1 MIPYPR
7 LFSPIKINSVELS
20 NRIVMAPM
28 ASNFADD
35 KGGVTEQLMEYYRR
49 RVQGRPGMIISE
61 SCYVSPE
68 GRGALRRFGLAS
80 DDVIEGHRK
89 FTDMVHGSN
98 VRICAQLHHAGFTAP
113 MHVIGQYP
121 VSCSTTVLQ
130 SKGQPF
136 VGVIPTTLSE
146 VDIETLIVRYGLAAK
161 RASEAGY
168 DAVQVHGAHGY
179 LINQF
184 LSPHTNIRNDA
195 YGGSEEKRMKF
206 LLEVVR
212 EIRKTVSP
220 TFPVTCRFSG
230 AEFHDGGYGTD
241 FIVALARR
249 LEEEGVNEIT
259 ITAGN
264 YERLD
269 LIAPQYPNPLGC
281 YTGLSEIVKQ
291 AIHIPVGVVGRI
303 GTPAKAEEVLSKGK
317 ADLVYLGRELIA
329 DPEWPIK
336 ASEGRDKEIR
346 PCIFCN
352 LGCFDRMMNGQDIRC
367 AVNVAVG
374 HEFRDK
380 GKIHSQK
387 KRLLIVGGGPAGL
400 QTACFAAERGYEVHL
415 TEKTNRLGGK
425 LHVASHPDGKEQLRD
440 LFTYLIGRIEKLG
453 VQVYLNQEAT
463 KEFVK
468 KIRPEQIVVAVGA
481 KPYVPDIPGINN
493 PHVFMAED
501 VLSGEVATGKN
512 VAIIG
517 GGIVGIETAM
527 KLQDQGK
534 KVAVIEVL
542 DDILADQGSVT
553 KRNFLLRLGRR
564 CIPVFVGTKVVEITG
579 RSITIRN
586 VLGEKT
592 LPVDHVVIAAGYKAD
607 DLQAI
612 AVGNEGIP
620 TVVIGD
626 AKKPGALL
634 NITQH
639 IQELFMEENKQFE

>member
-1 MIPYPR
+1 MAFYTH
-7 LFSPIKINSVELS
+7 LFSPIKINAMELP

-35 KGGVTEQLMEYYRR
+35 KGGVTEQLLEYYRR
-49 RVQGRPGMIISE
+49 RVHGRPGMMVPE

-68 GRGALRRFGLAS
+68 GRGALRRFGLAG

-89 FTDMVHGSN
+89 FTDMVHGGN

-113 MHVIGQYP
+113 MHVIGRYP

-146 VDIETLIVRYGLAAK
+146 ADIATLVLLYGSAAK
-161 RASEAGY
+161 RALETGF

-184 LSPHTNIRNDA
+184 LSPHTNTRSDA
-195 YGGSEEKRMKF
+195 YGGSEEKRMRF
-206 LLEVVR
+206 LLEIVK
-212 EIRKTVSP
+212 EIRKTVP
-220 TFPVTCRFSG
+220 KDFPVTCRLSA

-241 FIVALARR
+241 FIAALAGK
-249 LEEEGVNEIT
+249 LEEEGIDEIT

-269 LIAPQYPNPLGC
+269 LIAPQYPNHMGC

-291 AIHIPVGVVGRI
+291 VVRIPVGVVGRI
-303 GTPAKAEEVLSKGK
+303 GTPARAEEILSKGQ
-317 ADLVYLGRELIA
+317 ADLIYLGRELIA

-352 LGCFDRMMNGQDIRC
+352 VGCFDRMMNGQEIRC
-367 AVNVAVG
+367 AVNAMVG

-380 GKIHSQK
+380 MRRHSPM
-387 KRLLIVGGGPAGL
+387 KRLLIIGGGAAGL
-400 QTACFAAERGYEVHL
+400 QAACFAAERGYEVHL
-415 TEKTNRLGGK
+415 AEITDRLGGK
-425 LHVASHPDGKEQLRD
+425 LHVASCPEGKEQLHD
-440 LFTYLIGRIEKLG
+440 LCDYLIGRIEKLG
-453 VQVYLNQEAT
+453 VRVYLNQKTTED
-463 KEFVK
+463 FIK
-468 KIRPEQIVVAVGA
+468 KIGPERIIVAVGA
-481 KPYVPDIPGINN
+481 KPYIPEIKGIDG
-493 PHVFMAED
+493 PKVFPAED
-501 VLSGEVATGKN
+501 VLSGKVATGGH
-512 VAIIG
+512 VAVIG
-517 GGIVGIETAM
+517 GGIVGSETAIHL
-527 KLQDQGK
+527 KDQGIN
-534 KVAVIEVL
+534 VMVIEAL
-542 DDILADQGSVT
+542 DDILSDQGSVT
-553 KRNFLLRLGRR
+553 KRNFLLRLGSR
-564 CIPVFVGTKVVEITG
+564 CIPVLVGAKVMKITEQ
-579 RSITIRN
+579 SVTIQN
-586 VLGEKT
+586 ILGEKT
-592 LPVDHVVIAAGYKAD
+592 LPIDSVVIAAGYRSD
-607 DLQAI
+607 
-612 AVGNEGIP
+612 AVPSITECNKCIP

-639 IQELFMEENKQFE
+639 IQEELME